1 VVLEQCLVD
10 GLAAFA
16 GEHQF
21 DQLGRPGQAART
33 RGQDA
38 PLAAT
43 HTRSAAENPVI
54 CIEIACRAP
63 SANCHRRLADCDS
76 G

>member
-21 DQLGRPGQAART
+21 DQLGRPGQAARM

-38 PLAAT
+38 PLLDAHQERGRKAGNL
-43 HTRSAAENPVI
+43 HPNRLPRS
-54 CIEIACRAP
+54 
-63 SANCHRRLADCDS
+63 
-76 G
+76 